1 MPQDPDDRQKGWEG
15 DYRIYRGGSDGSGA
29 GRGRASTHAA
39 RSKQPAEAEPE
50 VPAGNRSGSGSGSGG
65 DRGGSR
71 SSGGGSRASGSRAA
85 AGNRDAPSRG
95 DGSAAGGGGSA
106 AGGGGRSGS
115 GRGPGSQASGDPPP
129 YNLYRSQPRGLIA
142 RLRGESDADIG
153 QRVSDRERARQRPL
167 AVPGGRWRWRWSWRR
182 GLAAGVFAVVGWV
195 LLSLILFVISAQQH
209 AGNLPAGA
217 QSELT
222 GGGPMLFSPNTVLV
236 VGLDNRPK
244 TGPGSKEPG
253 SNYNQR
259 YARTDTIMLWRI
271 GGGVSRRLSIP
282 RDTLVDIPG
291 YGNNKINAAWA
302 YGGPRLALKTIKQF
316 TGLKINHLIVVDL
329 ANFPKFIDD
338 IGGVTVKTG
347 RICSNISGGVKNGG
361 FTLNLRPGTHHLSG
375 QQALTLARTRENSCN
390 LAYTDL
396 NREAAQQQIL
406 NGIKSQLFTFHT
418 FFNLPWVAWDAPGV
432 IETDMGSLSLLQLF
446 VASEIGGSAPTHLL
460 KETPGYYN
468 GQSVLV
474 PNSANVRTQAR
485 RLLDG

>member
-85 AGNRDAPSRG
+85 AENRDAPSRG

-236 VGLDNRPK
+236 VGLDNRPT

-375 QQALTLARTRENSCN
+375 QQALTLARTRDNPCN